1 MGIVGAIGFVT
12 IALDYEEVY
21 PLPVAVFI
29 VLCILRMYV
38 FVVFHVCRLRWF
50 YQLWSRAFEGVLGVL

>member
-1 MGIVGAIGFVT
+1 MAEGIVGAIGFVT

-38 FVVFHVCRLRWF
+38 FVVFHACRLRWF
-50 YQLWSRAFEGVLGVL
+50 CQLWP